1 MSEFE
6 ATRAQAVPQPPQP
19 PGFVADGDLFPTRN
33 GRYRQVGDAKPG
45 GMGLVYRAFD
55 QELEIEVAIKRILP
69 ERLGDDASR
78 QRFRLEARAQ
88 AQLRRI
94 DGIVG
99 FLDYVEDQYGPYLIM
114 DWIEGQSLA
123 ELLEGGKNLLGW
135 RRAAELC
142 VQVCQALQQAHEK
155 GFVHRDVKP
164 GNLLLDESGKVWV
177 CDFGLVRS
185 PASGG
190 PKSAYSPTVTGAM
203 LGTQQFMAPEQ
214 EQDPR
219 LATLQS
225 DIFSLGATLHYL
237 VTGRRPGLS
246 RKGIP
251 SELVEV
257 IERATENEPDDR
269 FVSMSEFRAVL
280 ELALGVDPPVPQPQV
295 SKPPVPK
302 PPVPRSAKAK
312 SAAAVLAGPESPAS
326 AGIRLK
332 PRPLVAPFDAD
343 TAKAAQIAWSGF
355 LGQSEEWTNSLGMQ
369 LRMIPPGTFQMGSPN
384 GHGDSDEHPQHE
396 VTLTKP
402 FWLGIHEVTQ
412 GQWQQLMGTAP
423 WKGKGNVKEGA
434 SVAATHISWNDA
446 VQFCLR
452 LSKQE
457 SRTYRLPTEA
467 EWEYAC
473 RAGTTSKWSFGDSD
487 HQSFD
492 YAWTFGNTVGWTI
505 LGGSAQEVGRK
516 LPNPF
521 GLYDMHGNVWEWCR
535 DRFDAGFYQ
544 RSPKQD
550 PCNTAG
556 GSVVCRSGSWHDDAT
571 GARSANR
578 DFNSPD
584 SPSFL
589 VGFRIVAE

>member
-6 ATRAQAVPQPPQP
+6 ATRAQAVPQPPQL
-19 PGFVADGDLFPTRN
+19 PGFAADGDLFPTRN
-33 GRYRQVGDAKPG
+33 GRYRQLGDAKPG

-114 DWIEGQSLA
+114 DWIEGQSLE
-123 ELLEGGKNLLGW
+123 ELLEAGKNLLGW

-142 VQVCQALQQAHEK
+142 VQVCQVLQQAH
-155 GFVHRDVKP
+155 
-164 GNLLLDESGKVWV
+164 
-177 CDFGLVRS
+177 
-185 PASGG
+185 A
-190 PKSAYSPTVTGAM
+190 GAM

-269 FVSMSEFRAVL
+269 FVSMAAFKAAL
-280 ELALGVDPPVPQPQV
+280 ELAIAVDAPVPQPSV
-295 SKPPVPK
+295 SQPPVPK
-302 PPVPRSAKAK
+302 PPVSKSAKAE
-312 SAAAVLAGPESPAS
+312 SAAAVSAGPESPAS
-326 AGIRLK
+326 AGIRPA

-343 TAKAAQIAWSGF
+343 TAKAAQIAWAGF

-369 LRMIPPGTFQMGSPN
+369 LRMIPPGTFQMGLAD
-384 GHGDSDEHPQHE
+384 GQVDSDKHPQHE

-423 WKGKGNVKEGA
+423 WRGKVNVTKGA

-473 RAGTTSKWSFGDSD
+473 RAGTTSKWSFGNSD

-556 GSVVCRSGSWHDDAT
+556 GSVVCRSGSWNSFASN
-571 GARSANR
+571 ARSAYRLN
-578 DFNSPD
+578 FNPD
-584 SPSFL
+584 DSFNHL
-589 VGFRIVAE
+589 GFRIVAE

>member
-1 MSEFE
+1 M
-6 ATRAQAVPQPPQP
+6 
-19 PGFVADGDLFPTRN
+19 
-33 GRYRQVGDAKPG
+33 
-45 GMGLVYRAFD
+45 
-55 QELEIEVAIKRILP
+55 
-69 ERLGDDASR
+69 
-78 QRFRLEARAQ
+78 
-88 AQLRRI
+88 
-94 DGIVG
+94 
-99 FLDYVEDQYGPYLIM
+99 
-114 DWIEGQSLA
+114 
-123 ELLEGGKNLLGW
+123 
-135 RRAAELC
+135 
-142 VQVCQALQQAHEK
+142 
-155 GFVHRDVKP
+155 
-164 GNLLLDESGKVWV
+164 
-177 CDFGLVRS
+177 
-185 PASGG
+185 
-190 PKSAYSPTVTGAM
+190 
-203 LGTQQFMAPEQ
+203 
-214 EQDPR
+214 
-219 LATLQS
+219 
-225 DIFSLGATLHYL
+225 
-237 VTGRRPGLS
+237 
-246 RKGIP
+246 
-251 SELVEV
+251 
-257 IERATENEPDDR
+257 
-269 FVSMSEFRAVL
+269 
-280 ELALGVDPPVPQPQV
+280 
-295 SKPPVPK
+295 
-302 PPVPRSAKAK
+302 
-312 SAAAVLAGPESPAS
+312 
-326 AGIRLK
+326 
-332 PRPLVAPFDAD
+332 APFDAD

-521 GLYDMHGNVWEWCR
+521 GLYDMHGNVWEWCQ
-535 DRFDAGFYQ
+535 DRFDAEFYN

-556 GSVVCRSGSWHDDAT
+556 GSVVCRSGSWGCNAT
-571 GARSANR
+571 IARSANR
-578 DFNSPD
+578 RGDNPD
-584 SPSFL
+584 GADYSI
-589 VGFRIVAE
+589 GFRIVAE